1 MFKKVTDNELLK
13 IIMLTY
19 LSFLLIGRGVFFLS
33 MDYSTMIDSDFYNAI
48 DSNTSLTLIGILPIV
63 SGILIL
69 TTAFSNTTQSH
80 LLFLFANIIAVIVYF
95 VFSEAGMQHGL
106 NWWTPFSNALNL
118 SVHVILILW
127 SVFVTWTKKKTT

>member
-33 MDYSTMIDSDFYNAI
+33 MDYRTMVGSEFYNAI
-48 DSNTSLTLIGILPIV
+48 DSNTSLTLIGILPVV
-63 SGILIL
+63 SGVLIL
-69 TTAFSNTTQSH
+69 TTAFSNTVQSH

-127 SVFVTWTKKKTT
+127 SVFVTWKKRTT